1 LGLKEDR
8 GGWRVY
14 VEKIFVDGHFV
25 ESVICCGHKNGVACT
40 LLRWVGVRI
49 YILHKMRGAGI
60 GIGLRYW

>member
-1 LGLKEDR
+1 MLRKFLWMDILLR
-8 GGWRVY
+8 
-14 VEKIFVDGHFV
+14 
-25 ESVICCGHKNGVACT
+25 VACT